1 MRQTTRDIKSTVVE
15 KSSSRVYCR
24 SAFVSN
30 SSSRV
35 ARLSANCMVPRAMM
49 EIGLSWTKRS
59 KIVPSI
65 IGFASVLFP
74 DCHEG
79 ENLQRT
85 PEGNTFK
92 GLDSNPVVGADRIG
106 ILSHGRLAQ
115 LGCGRR
121 LDAAADVGG

>member
-79 ENLQRT
+79 ENLPRT

-92 GLDSNPVVGADRIG
+92 GLDSNPVRQAWNPIP
-106 ILSHGRLAQ
+106 
-115 LGCGRR
+115 RR
-121 LDAAADVGG
+121 QPQECQECQPWAWNELHTGP

>member
-79 ENLQRT
+79 ENLPRT

-92 GLDSNPVVGADRIG
+92 GLDWNPIPQLPAPCHETHVARKVRPDRRQG
-106 ILSHGRLAQ
+106 
-115 LGCGRR
+115 
-121 LDAAADVGG
+121 D